1 MIIKLHYEQVVGDL
15 DAGVVVVYVY
25 SEVVLY
31 HVGETLSVESVE
43 LYEVGVHPLLVEG
56 VDRLDL
62 CLTVEY
68 KR

>member
-1 MIIKLHYEQVVGDL
+1 MIIKLNYEQVVGDL
-15 DAGVVVVYVY
+15 DAGVVVHVY